1 MNPSPPVLDAA
12 QAIPPPYLEIRQDGA
27 APVRRALV
35 VPQAGPDNSVTSI
48 FVVGRAAG
56 CDVPLNHP
64 SVSRRHAELIRDGL
78 GRWLVR
84 DLRSRNGTLVNDAAV
99 VGEQALRP
107 GDVVQIGQFA
117 LRLHAEEGRSS
128 TGGGS
133 APATDDTPTYSITPF
148 RNFEPP
154 RIAAAQISTI
164 LSFGRELLT
173 TADAGERLRRLLRLA
188 VGQELGGWWAY
199 ALRVQRDPDRLDPV
213 NLCDPENSAAGVGRD
228 PHVSRSVLRSVLSS
242 GEAVVANNLAQLASH
257 QADVSIAADTAAFS
271 AVACPL
277 SGPGRPSAAAPPP
290 PPPGAKPG
298 RRAAPKE
305 AQFTGA
311 DAFETLDV
319 LYVIL
324 PPRLGSVEWLTLT
337 ALAVEQY
344 RQAES
349 IWASRAA
356 AEAKAA
362 IDKEMGMARDV
373 QARTLPRRVSV
384 PTLEWALRF
393 EPSLTV
399 CGDYVDV
406 IPREDGT
413 VIVAVADVAGKG
425 MQAALVASSLHA
437 TLHTTARMGLP
448 LSGMIAAVNRHL
460 QEFLP
465 EASFVTAA
473 ALLLDPRTGDGQ
485 CVNCGHLPVLAV
497 AGDGRVR
504 EIAGGENPPLGV
516 LEEAV
521 QSTPFHLDAGEWAV
535 LYTDGLTEMLNPAGQ
550 MLGLKPLNEHLGTL
564 CSTGE
569 NCTAEELAKRLTDW
583 LDAYRGRAPAGDDRT
598 FLIARRV
605 PGIRAPE

>member
-1 MNPSPPVLDAA
+1 MIESAPAPGAVPP
-12 QAIPPPYLEIRQDGA
+12 PPPPPPAEGVRRPYLEIRQAGA
-27 APVRRALV
+27 APARRGLAPPADNAVLV
-35 VPQAGPDNSVTSI
+35 I
-48 FVVGRAAG
+48 GRSAA

-64 SVSRRHAELIRDGL
+64 SVSRRHAELARDAQ

-84 DLRSRNGTLVNDAAV
+84 DLRSRNGTLVNEQLV
-99 VGEQALRP
+99 TGEHVLHP
-107 GDVVQIGQFA
+107 GDVMQIGQFA
-117 LRLHAEEGRSS
+117 LRLFAEDGRFSS
-128 TGGGS
+128 SGPGS
-133 APATDDTPTYSITPF
+133 APATDDTPTYSITLF

-154 RIAAAQISTI
+154 RIAAKQISTI
-164 LSFGRELLT
+164 LDFGRELLT
-173 TADAGERLRRLLRLA
+173 TADSAERLRRLLRLA
-188 VGQELGGWWAY
+188 VGNELGGWWAY
-199 ALRVQRDPDRLDPV
+199 ALRIARDAANLDPV
-213 NLCDPENSAAGVGRD
+213 NLTDPEQSAAGQGRD
-228 PHVSRSVLRSVLSS
+228 PHVSKSVLRSVLSNDD
-242 GEAVVANNLAQLASH
+242 AVVANNLAQLASH

-277 SGPGRPSAAAPPP
+277 GPTSSSSGSSQKDRGGMAGGR
-290 PPPGAKPG
+290 
-298 RRAAPKE
+298 
-305 AQFTGA
+305 TM
-311 DAFETLDV
+311 DV

-324 PPRLGSVEWLTLT
+324 PPRLGSVEWLTLIS
-337 ALAVEQY
+337 LAVEQY

-356 AEAKAA
+356 AEARAA
-362 IDKEMGMARDV
+362 LEKEMVMARDV
-373 QARTLPRRVSV
+373 QARTLPRRVAV

-406 IPREDGT
+406 IPRDDGT

-448 LSGMIAAVNRHL
+448 LSGMVTAVNHHL
-460 QEFLP
+460 REFLP

-473 ALLLDPRTGDGQ
+473 ALLLDPRTGEGQ

-497 AGDGRVR
+497 AGDGGTR

-521 QSTPFHLDAGEWAV
+521 QSSSFHVGEGEWVV

-550 MLGLKPLNEHLGTL
+550 MLGLRPLTEHLGKL
-564 CSTGE
+564 CSAAAGE
-569 NCTAEELAKRLTDW
+569 NCSAEELAKRLTTW
-583 LDAYRGRAPAGDDRT
+583 LDEYRGATPVGDDRT

-605 PGIRAPE
+605 GSGAPGV

>member
-1 MNPSPPVLDAA
+1 MTAPTPAIAPL
-12 QAIPPPYLEIRQDGA
+12 QAVQRPYLDIRQEGVAPVKRALALPPAREGSGAGA
-27 APVRRALV
+27 AV
-35 VPQAGPDNSVTSI
+35 
-48 FVVGRAAG
+48 FVIGRAGG

-64 SVSRRHAELIRDGL
+64 SVSRRHAELLRDAQ
-78 GRWLVR
+78 GRWLIR

-117 LRLHAEEGRSS
+117 LRLFAEEGASS
-128 TGGGS
+128 RGGT
-133 APATDDTPTYSITPF
+133 APATDDTPTYSITLF

-154 RIAAAQISTI
+154 RIAATQISTI

-173 TADAGERLRRLLRLA
+173 TRDADERLRRLVRLA
-188 VGQELGGWWAY
+188 VGSELGGWWSY
-199 ALRVQRDPDRLDPV
+199 ALRINRDPNHLDPV
-213 NLCDPENSAAGVGRD
+213 NLCDPENSDAGRGRD
-228 PHVSRSVLRSVLSS
+228 PHVSKSVLRSVLAN

-277 SGPGRPSAAAPPP
+277 SSPPAA
-290 PPPGAKPG
+290 
-298 RRAAPKE
+298 RAAR
-305 AQFTGA
+305 A
-311 DAFETLDV
+311 DAGATPLDV
-319 LYVIL
+319 FYVIL
-324 PPRLGSVEWLTLT
+324 PPRLGSVEWLTLIS
-337 ALAVEQY
+337 LAVEQY

-349 IWASRAA
+349 VWAARAA

-362 IDKEMGMARDV
+362 VDKEMGMARDV
-373 QARTLPRRVSV
+373 QARTLPRQVSV

-406 IPREDGT
+406 IPRNDGSVLV
-413 VIVAVADVAGKG
+413 VIADVAGKG
-425 MQAALVASSLHA
+425 MQAALITSSIHA

-448 LSGMIAAVNRHL
+448 LSGMAAAVNEHL
-460 QEFLP
+460 REFLP

-473 ALLLDPRTGDGQ
+473 AMLLDPRTGDGQ

-497 AGDGRVR
+497 SGDGRVR
-504 EIAGGENPPLGV
+504 EIDGGENPPLGV

-521 QSTPFHLDAGEWAV
+521 QSGAFHLDAGEWAV
-535 LYTDGLTEMLNPAGQ
+535 LYTDGLTEMQDPSGK
-550 MLGLKPLNEHLGTL
+550 MLGMRPLAEKLGAL

-569 NCTAEELAKRLTDW
+569 NCTAEELAVRLTAW
-583 LDAYRGRAPAGDDRT
+583 LDSYRGNAPSSDDRT
-598 FLIARRV
+598 FLIARRIASPQNA
-605 PGIRAPE
+605 PG